1 MKRGPLQE
9 AFHGEGPEAWDALD
23 AQTTPGKEELIVDV
37 QGTLSF
43 LTETGES
50 DGDAIKA
57 ARFVRGELKM
67 ENGEVFSFWL
77 NSEGRSGTPMGDMSV
92 YPSDK
97 PQTG

>member
-1 MKRGPLQE
+1 MKRGPLKE
-9 AFHGEGPEAWDALD
+9 AFHGEGDGSMDATEAQAT
-23 AQTTPGKEELIVDV
+23 AGKEELIVDV
-37 QGTLSF
+37 QGTLGF

-50 DGDAIKA
+50 DDDAMKA

-67 ENGEVFSFWL
+67 ENGKVFSFWM

-92 YPSDK
+92 YADDH